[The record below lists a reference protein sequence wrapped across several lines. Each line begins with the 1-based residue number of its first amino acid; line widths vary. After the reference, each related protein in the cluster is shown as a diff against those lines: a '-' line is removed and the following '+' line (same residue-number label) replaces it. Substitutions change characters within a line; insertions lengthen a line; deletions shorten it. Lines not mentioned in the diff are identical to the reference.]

1 VVQGLFLRL
10 ILYLVV
16 AVSLFVVTWSG
27 IRPLVHALPEVLP
40 RQREVLHWGS
50 ATTVALPFVFLI
62 GRTLEQL
69 MQHITAVL
77 LQRRTDKTARQ
88 TQLVR
93 NTLRFLFGWVA
104 AVVVLAVGS
113 PVLPPLVPLGFV
125 GFGLLITTY
134 LFWESLTRF
143 HTQIE
148 GVLSTLSGER
158 EGPGVAMPTTEQ
170 IGRTEVTRLLSDRYG
185 LAVQIEDFVVPFSP
199 TALNRPIQA
208 LGLRQLTGASI
219 IAIYRDSGQ
228 ILVPRADTVL
238 LPGDVL
244 ALLGEQDQL
253 EAAIRFLTE
262 LASQKADEATAYPQ
276 VSTVA
281 ITASS
286 PFVNRALAEL
296 GLREEIGVLIVG
308 VRRGPH
314 QIVNPEPDFQVQ
326 PGDVLYLWGVPK
338 NVEEARRRAGAW
350 M

>member
-1 VVQGLFLRL
+1 V
-10 ILYLVV
+10 
-16 AVSLFVVTWSG
+16 
-27 IRPLVHALPEVLP
+27 
-40 RQREVLHWGS
+40 
-50 ATTVALPFVFLI
+50 
-62 GRTLEQL
+62 
-69 MQHITAVL
+69 
-77 LQRRTDKTARQ
+77 
-88 TQLVR
+88 
-93 NTLRFLFGWVA
+93 
-104 AVVVLAVGS
+104 
-113 PVLPPLVPLGFV
+113 
-125 GFGLLITTY
+125 
-134 LFWESLTRF
+134 
-143 HTQIE
+143 
-148 GVLSTLSGER
+148 
-158 EGPGVAMPTTEQ
+158 PTTEQ

-208 LGLRQLTGASI
+208 VGLRQLTGASI

-262 LASQKADEATAYPQ
+262 LASQKADEATPHPQ

-286 PFVNRALAEL
+286 PFVNHALAEL

-308 VRRGPH
+308 ARRGPQ
-314 QIVNPEPDFQVQ
+314 QIVNPGPDFRVQ

-338 NVEEARRRAGAW
+338 NVEEARRRASVRVQDDNG
-350 M
+350 